1 MSAPLNTP
9 GVKISPRLAK
19 VGLALAIG
27 VPAGFFILPHLWIAK
42 ASIPEVAPAHF
53 AAPPSPI
60 APPAMRKLLP
70 LPAAQASS
78 TPKAQPTPCQP
89 CIEAAREVLTRYLAA
104 IRTGAGADNR
114 EERPNVYEAPQVN
127 ANANHPVYV
136 PAVPGNDQLHN

>member
-1 MSAPLNTP
+1 MMS
-9 GVKISPRLAK
+9 SK
-19 VGLALAIG
+19 VQSFLS
-27 VPAGFFILPHLWIAK
+27 VTF
-42 ASIPEVAPAHF
+42 
-53 AAPPSPI
+53 
-60 APPAMRKLLP
+60 KLLP

>member
-1 MSAPLNTP
+1 MSTTTP
-9 GVKISPRLAK
+9 GVKISSRLAK
-19 VGLALAIG
+19 IG
-27 VPAGFFILPHLWIAK
+27 AGFIVLVILGIVVWPHLWTAK
-42 ASIPEVAPAHF
+42 ASIPEVPVTHFQPA
-53 AAPPSPI
+53 PSPI
-60 APPAMRKLLP
+60 ATPSLRKLLP
-70 LPAAQASS
+70 LPAAQSSS
-78 TPKAQPTPCQP
+78 TPKARPTPCQP